1 LIDYFLNFVE
11 EIVTEDVRDVTLCV
25 EVCGIEWTGSL
36 GWWTNFLVEGQIPV
50 RQVVVDGVSGA
61 D

>member
-1 LIDYFLNFVE
+1 VE